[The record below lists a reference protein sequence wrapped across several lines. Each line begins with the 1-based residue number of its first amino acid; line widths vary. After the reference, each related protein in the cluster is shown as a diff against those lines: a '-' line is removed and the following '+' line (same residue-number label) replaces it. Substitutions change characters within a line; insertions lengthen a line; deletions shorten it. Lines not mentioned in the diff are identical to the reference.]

1 MNYYIYLHIKST
13 DLKPFYI
20 GKGNGRR
27 CFSKQSRSNH
37 WNNIVNKHGYDIILI
52 EENLTHE
59 SAIELEK
66 YWIKR
71 IGRKD
76 LSNGPLVNLTDGGEG
91 TANRPMTEKT
101 KIALSQSNKNRIAS
115 KSQREIVGSMYKG
128 KFGKEHNRSKSVRCI
143 ETGIIYGSMS
153 EAGRILNINHSSV
166 SWSIKYKRP
175 IYGMHFEIA
184 Q

>member
-1 MNYYIYLHIKST
+1 MSYYIYLHVKST

-76 LSNGPLVNLTDGGEG
+76 LNNGPLVNLTDGGEG
-91 TANRPMTEKT
+91 TANRPMNEKT
-101 KIALSQSNKNRIAS
+101 KVALSKSNKSRIAS

-128 KFGKEHNRSKSVRCI
+128 KFGKDHNRSKSIVCLKDNKSF
-143 ETGIIYGSMS
+143 GSMS
-153 EAGRILNINHSSV
+153 EAERFYGLGKGSV
-166 SWSIKYKRP
+166 SWSVKHKRP